1 MPAQTLSLSF
11 PGARGTMLAAR
22 LDLPPAAA
30 PLAYALFAHC
40 FTCSKETKATTY
52 VSAALAERDGEAE
65 VDIGGRPFRIR
76 RQFLEDIAGSKLGDE
91 VANMGKALLVMHSPR
106 DSVVGVD
113 NATRIFSAARHPRSF
128 ISLDPADHMLSR
140 REDALYAGNIL
151 ASWAARYLPAS
162 ADTSPAPV
170 PGTVL
175 VEETREGKFSQRV
188 VAGRH
193 VIRADEPL
201 AAGGMD
207 SGLSPYDLV
216 LAGLGA
222 CTSMT
227 IRMYADLKGFPL
239 ERATVELRHEKIH
252 AADCADCETREGKVD
267 RIDRLIRLE
276 GPLSEEQR
284 AKLLEISNKCPV
296 HRTLHS
302 EVNIPTR
309 LAD

>member
-30 PLAYALFAHC
+30 PIAYAL
-40 FTCSKETKATTY
+40 
-52 VSAALAERDGEAE
+52 
-65 VDIGGRPFRIR
+65 
-76 RQFLEDIAGSKLGDE
+76 
-91 VANMGKALLVMHSPR
+91 
-106 DSVVGVD
+106 
-113 NATRIFSAARHPRSF
+113 
-128 ISLDPADHMLSR
+128 
-140 REDALYAGNIL
+140 
-151 ASWAARYLPAS
+151 
-162 ADTSPAPV
+162 
-170 PGTVL
+170 
-175 VEETREGKFSQRV
+175 
-188 VAGRH
+188 
-193 VIRADEPL
+193 
-201 AAGGMD
+201 MD

-239 ERATVELRHEKIH
+239 ECATVELRHDKIH
-252 AADCADCETREGKVD
+252 AADCTECETREGKID
-267 RIDRLIRLE
+267 RIERLIRLE

-302 EVNIPTR
+302 EVTIPTR